1 MGYKLAGF
9 DHLGGVEID
18 PQVAKVYQ
26 ANHRPKHFFIED
38 IRAFNGRDDLPEEL
52 YDLDLLDGSPP
63 CSTFS
68 VSGQRDKVWGV
79 KKKFREGQAEQVLDD
94 LVFEYVAT
102 IAKLRPKVAVLE
114 NVRGMVIGNAKAY
127 TKRVVEKLNE
137 VGYRVQL
144 FLLNAASMGVPQRR
158 ERVFFICL
166 RSDLK
171 KPSLRFD
178 FAEPPIFYSEIMRDS
193 PRPSLSEFAT
203 SVWEKRLPEDRGFD
217 DIWRRDGV
225 ENRWFNWRL
234 LKDYEVVPT
243 IASSAGSRPV
253 REDIPAYISD
263 EEIILSGTFPMDYN
277 FGDIGIQY
285 MIGMS
290 VPPVMTAQIAH
301 QIYLQW
307 FS

>member
-63 CSTFS
+63 CSSFS
-68 VSGQRDKVWGV
+68 MVGIREKAWGK
-79 KKKFREGQAEQVLDD
+79 KKKFREGQAEQVIDD

-102 IAKLRPKVAVLE
+102 IAKLRPKVAILE

-137 VGYRVQL
+137 SGYRVQL

-158 ERVFFICL
+158 ERVFFVCL
-166 RSDLK
+166 RGDLK
-171 KPSLRFD
+171 KPALSLDFDEPPILYGEIKSSQLGRELSGRIREVWGYREPGDNGLDDVLGRLTGKRDLFSWRFVRDDLVPHTVTSKDIPLRFD
-178 FAEPPIFYSEIMRDS
+178 HPNHIAMSEVISIGSFPIDFDYLDMPPNY
-193 PRPSLSEFAT
+193 L
-203 SVWEKRLPEDRGFD
+203 
-217 DIWRRDGV
+217 
-225 ENRWFNWRL
+225 
-234 LKDYEVVPT
+234 
-243 IASSAGSRPV
+243 
-253 REDIPAYISD
+253 
-263 EEIILSGTFPMDYN
+263 
-277 FGDIGIQY
+277 
-285 MIGMS
+285 IGMS
-290 VPPVMTAQIAH
+290 VPPVMMAQIAH

-307 FS
+307 FA